1 MGISPGWG
9 FLIGHI
15 YFYSK
20 CVRTHQSVGKSMS
33 LAKLNVFY
41 TYFPSNVI
49 NISNSGMLYFVY
61 LVIKFLIK
69 VRFVVVTFCVFFFFG
84 YLFTFLSLL
93 LHKLLI
99 HKLLHL
105 TSCGEQDVENI
116 KIETVNIGFHK
127 MQFRKLFN

>member
-33 LAKLNVFY
+33 LAKLNLFY

-69 VRFVVVTFCVFFFFG
+69 VRFVVVTFCVFFFFW
-84 YLFTFLSLL
+84 LFV
-93 LHKLLI
+93 HILI
-99 HKLLHL
+99 II
-105 TSCGEQDVENI
+105 TSQIINSQIATLD
-116 KIETVNIGFHK
+116 
-127 MQFRKLFN
+127 